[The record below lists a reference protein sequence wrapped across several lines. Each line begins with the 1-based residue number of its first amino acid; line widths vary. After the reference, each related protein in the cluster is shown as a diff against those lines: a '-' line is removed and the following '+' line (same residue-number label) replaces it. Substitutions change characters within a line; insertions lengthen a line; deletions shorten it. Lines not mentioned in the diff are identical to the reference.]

1 MKDAFFKFVGKLIMP
16 MCFIM
21 ICMSL
26 FRDYLYMLPYIFVVR
41 IILLICA
48 ITMVI
53 GAIMKPYTPKSFS
66 HREKN
71 LKEYFYF
78 NSYNIIENIFSWYIC
93 IYILLRLDRVSIVF
107 SYIMILIFGIYYGHR
122 IANIADIY
130 YKNKYKQD

>member
-1 MKDAFFKFVGKLIMP
+1 
-16 MCFIM
+16 
-21 ICMSL
+21 
-26 FRDYLYMLPYIFVVR
+26 
-41 IILLICA
+41 
-48 ITMVI
+48 MVI

-66 HREKN
+66 HRGKN